1 VIDTEP
7 ALHAALWLGADP
19 GQLRQGQRQL
29 AIALAA
35 PAIAAAVAGWP
46 AALGALVGAAGG
58 WLLLHWRNGGERIVW
73 SRLALLLYGAAL
85 AAVGS

>member
-1 VIDTEP
+1 LDAEP

-19 GQLRQGQRQL
+19 ADLRRGQGKL

-35 PAIAAAVAGWP
+35 PALAAALAGWP

-58 WLLLHWRNGGERIVW
+58 WLLLHWRNGGERTLW